1 MLPAFEKEPPM
12 PITIYDASM
21 PVLQRMLRNLSAILD
36 KAAAHA
42 SARKIDP
49 AVLLSMRL
57 SPDMFP
63 LMRQV
68 QTATDF
74 AKAIASRL
82 AGREP
87 PKWDD
92 TEKTFDD
99 LKLRIDRALK
109 LLSEFNRQDIDGSE
123 TREVTVSP
131 GGRQFTFN
139 GADYLFRFALP
150 NFYFHVTMAYAILRH
165 AGVELGKRDFIGDPA
180 LP

>member
-1 MLPAFEKEPPM
+1 MLPAFAKETFM
-12 PITIYDASM
+12 PITIYDASI
-21 PVLQRMLRNLSAILD
+21 PILRRMLRNLSVILD

-57 SPDMFP
+57 APDMFP

-68 QTATDF
+68 QTVTDF
-74 AKAIASRL
+74 AKAIAARL

-92 TEKTFDD
+92 TEKTFED
-99 LKLRIDRALK
+99 LKLRIERALK
-109 LLSEFNRQDIDGSE
+109 LLSDLNRQDLEGAES
-123 TREVTVSP
+123 REVTVSP

-139 GADYLFRFALP
+139 GADYLFHFALP

-165 AGVELGKRDFIGDPA
+165 AGVELGKRDFIGDPSR
-180 LP
+180 

>member
-21 PVLQRMLRNLSAILD
+21 PVLQRMLRNLSAIID

-49 AVLLSMRL
+49 AVLLS
-57 SPDMFP
+57 
-63 LMRQV
+63 MRQV

>member
-1 MLPAFEKEPPM
+1 M
-12 PITIYDASM
+12 PITIYDASIA
-21 PVLQRMLRNLSAILD
+21 VLERMLRNLSSILD

-49 AVLLSMRL
+49 AVLLAMRL

-63 LMRQV
+63 LLRQV

-74 AKAIASRL
+74 GKAIASRL

-99 LKLRIDRALK
+99 LKLRIDRTLK
-109 LLSEFNRQDIDGSE
+109 LLSAVNRQDLEGSE

-131 GGRQFTFN
+131 GGRQLTFN
-139 GADYLFRFALP
+139 GADYLFQFSLP
-150 NFYFHVTMAYAILRH
+150 NFYFHLTMAYAILRH
-165 AGVELGKRDFIGDPA
+165 AGVELGKRDFIGDLSA
-180 LP
+180 R

>member
-1 MLPAFEKEPPM
+1 M
-12 PITIYDASM
+12 PITIYDASI
-21 PVLQRMLRNLSAILD
+21 PVLERMLRNLSSILD

-49 AVLLSMRL
+49 AILLAMRL

-63 LMRQV
+63 LLRQV

-74 AKAIASRL
+74 GKAIASRL

-99 LKLRIDRALK
+99 LKLRIDRTLK
-109 LLSEFNRQDIDGSE
+109 LLSAVNSQDLE
-123 TREVTVSP
+123 AAEAREVTVSP
-131 GGRQFTFN
+131 GGRQLTFN
-139 GADYLFRFALP
+139 GADYLFQFSLP

-165 AGVELGKRDFIGDPA
+165 AGVELGKRDFIGDLSA
-180 LP
+180 R

>member
-1 MLPAFEKEPPM
+1 M
-12 PITIYDASM
+12 PITIYDASI

-42 SARKIDP
+42 VARKIDP

-57 SPDMFP
+57 FPDMFP
-63 LMRQV
+63 LIRQV

-82 AGREP
+82 AGGEP

-109 LLSEFNRQDIDGSE
+109 LLSAVKRQDLEAAE

-139 GADYLFRFALP
+139 GADYLFHFSLP
-150 NFYFHVTMAYAILRH
+150 NFYFHLTMAYAILRH
-165 AGVELGKRDFIGDPA
+165 AGVELGKRDFIGDPSSR
-180 LP
+180 

>member
-1 MLPAFEKEPPM
+1 M
-12 PITIYDASM
+12 PITIYDASI

-57 SPDMFP
+57 APDMFP
-63 LMRQV
+63 LIRQV
-68 QTATDF
+68 QTSTDF
-74 AKAIASRL
+74 AKAIALRL

-92 TEKTFDD
+92 NEKTIDD

-109 LLSEFNRQDIDGSE
+109 LLSEVNRHDLEAAE

-139 GADYLFRFALP
+139 GADYLFRFSLP

-165 AGVELGKRDFIGDPA
+165 AGIELGKRDFIGDPSR
-180 LP
+180 

>member
-1 MLPAFEKEPPM
+1 M
-12 PITIYDASM
+12 PITIYDASI
-21 PVLQRMLRNLSAILD
+21 PVLQRMLRNLSAIAD
-36 KAAAHA
+36 KAVAHA
-42 SARKIDP
+42 SAKKIDP
-49 AVLLSMRL
+49 AVLLAMRL

-63 LMRQV
+63 LIRQF

-109 LLSEFNRQDIDGSE
+109 LLATVDRKDIETGESRQ
-123 TREVTVSP
+123 VTVSP
-131 GGRQFTFN
+131 GGRQLTFS
-139 GADYLFRFALP
+139 GADYLFLFALP
-150 NFYFHVTMAYAILRH
+150 NFFFHVTAAYAILRH
-165 AGVELGKRDFIGDPA
+165 AGVELGKRDFIGDLSA
-180 LP
+180 HR

>member
-1 MLPAFEKEPPM
+1 M
-12 PITIYDASM
+12 PITIYDASI
-21 PVLQRMLRNLSAILD
+21 PILQRMLRNLSVILD

-57 SPDMFP
+57 APDMFP

-68 QTATDF
+68 QTVTDF

-92 TEKTFDD
+92 TEKTFED
-99 LKLRIDRALK
+99 LKLRIERALK
-109 LLSEFNRQDIDGSE
+109 LLSD
-123 TREVTVSP
+123 VKSP
-131 GGRQFTFN
+131 GPRGRGN
-139 GADYLFRFALP
+139 PGSHRFARRP
-150 NFYFHVTMAYAILRH
+150 SVHVQRRRLSLLLCAAELLFPCDHGLRH
-165 AGVELGKRDFIGDPA
+165 LAPCRH
-180 LP
+180 

>member
-1 MLPAFEKEPPM
+1 M
-12 PITIYDASM
+12 PITIYDASI
-21 PVLQRMLRNLSAILD
+21 PVLQRMLHNLSVILD
-36 KAAAHA
+36 KAAANA

-57 SPDMFP
+57 YPDMFP
-63 LMRQV
+63 LIRQV
-68 QTATDF
+68 QTTTDF

-109 LLSEFNRQDIDGSE
+109 LLSALNRQDLEGAE

-131 GGRQFTFN
+131 GGRQLTFS
-139 GADYLFRFALP
+139 GADYLFNFALP

-165 AGVELGKRDFIGDPA
+165 AGVDLGKRDFIGDPSSR
-180 LP
+180 

>member
-1 MLPAFEKEPPM
+1 M
-12 PITIYDASM
+12 PITIYDASI
-21 PVLQRMLRNLSAILD
+21 PVLERMLRNLSSILD

-49 AVLLSMRL
+49 AVLLAMRL

-63 LMRQV
+63 LLRQV

-74 AKAIASRL
+74 GKAIASRL

-99 LKLRIDRALK
+99 LKLRIDRTLK
-109 LLSEFNRQDIDGSE
+109 LLSALNSQDLE
-123 TREVTVSP
+123 AAEAREVTVSP
-131 GGRQFTFN
+131 GGRQLTFN
-139 GADYLFRFALP
+139 GADYLFQFSLP

-165 AGVELGKRDFIGDPA
+165 AGVELGKRDFIGDLSA
-180 LP
+180 R